1 MSDRGRRAEG
11 SVDMAAAECIEAGS
25 ELQEGRPPSLIEE
38 CESLCRTLGGMALG
52 EYRMGSNV
60 SGGWSPPN
68 EDSRRILR
76 IVETRS
82 GNCEEAR
89 WKKLAM
95 EVFAERYGDP
105 SDIWII
111 VLKNACAE
119 LDLAASREF

>member
-1 MSDRGRRAEG
+1 MCDTGRRADG
-11 SVDMAAAECIEAGS
+11 SVDMPAPECIETGS
-25 ELQEGRPPSLIEE
+25 ELQKERPLSLIEE

-52 EYRMGSNV
+52 EYRMGANV

-68 EDSRRILR
+68 EVSRRILR

-82 GNCEEAR
+82 GNWEEAR

-105 SDIWII
+105 SDIWIV